1 MLKNVAWIILSLIA
15 FRANA
20 NSLAFSPFDEQVIQ
34 RKWYML
40 SYNNQYEVANWVAYI
55 LDHKK
60 LQNCV
65 QRADNFRVDPMIT
78 AGSASP
84 EDYRGS
90 GFDRG
95 HLVPAGDMK
104 FEAEAMSDTFFMS
117 NMTPQAPKYNQGM
130 WAKLENLVRAWAYKY
145 KKIYIVTGPILRG
158 NMPAIG
164 RINKVAVPPAFFKV
178 IVRQEANG
186 AWKGIGILMDTALPY
201 TTLDA
206 YTVSIDTIEDLTATD
221 FFNFL
226 PDNVEPSVERD
237 VRLSD
242 WDFGAIAQ
250 YLPCGA

>member
-1 MLKNVAWIILSLIA
+1 MLKNAACLILCLFA

-20 NSLAFSPFDEQVIQ
+20 SSLAFSPWDEQVIQ

-65 QRADNFRVDPMIT
+65 SRKDNFRSDPLING
-78 AGSASP
+78 GSATP
-84 EDYRGS
+84 EDYKGS
-90 GFDRG
+90 GYDRG

-104 FEAEAMSDTFFMS
+104 FEAQAMSDTFYMS
-117 NMTPQAPKYNQGM
+117 NMTPQAPRYNQGM
-130 WAKLENLVRAWAYKY
+130 WAQLEVLIRGWAYKY
-145 KKIYIVTGPILRG
+145 KKVYIVTGPILRG

-178 IVRQEANG
+178 VVRQEANG
-186 AWKGIGILMDTALPY
+186 TWKGIGFLMDTNLPY
-201 TTLDA
+201 NSLDA
-206 YTVSIDTIEDLTATD
+206 YTVSIDTVEDLTATD

-226 PDNVEPSVERD
+226 PDNDESRVERE
-237 VRLSD
+237 VRLND
-242 WDFGAIAQ
+242 WDFRAPAQ